1 MQTTLDSS
9 QIKTL
14 FKEAITEVLEERRD
28 LLSDALEEAIEDA
41 ALSRAIETEADS
53 TSVSREDVFA
63 ALANGA

>member
-1 MQTTLDSS
+1 MQTTLDAA

-28 LLSDALEEAIEDA
+28 LLSDAIEDAIEDA
-41 ALSRAIETEADS
+41 ALSRAIEAEANS

-63 ALANGA
+63 ALTSGA

>member
-41 ALSRAIETEADS
+41 ALSRAIEAEADS
-53 TSVSREDVFA
+53 TNVSREDVFA
-63 ALANGA
+63 AMASGA